1 MDSHIGIFL
10 GSFVIGLSGALMPG
24 PMFVAV
30 VGQSPRRGFWTGPT
44 VVLGHGVLE
53 SLLVGAVILGLA
65 EFLKNTT
72 VLTVIAVAGGAM
84 LLWMGIDMLRSA
96 GKLSLL
102 SEDSEAP
109 AGGLVNVHPF
119 WAGILTSLS
128 NPYWILWWATIGLGY
143 MIIARELGM
152 SGLSAFL
159 VGHVMAELVWYTV
172 VSMLVTGGKRWLSD
186 GLYRGIIRVCAV
198 TLVFF
203 AVYFGWHGLNGISL

>member
-1 MDSHIGIFL
+1 MDSLAGIFL

-30 VGQSPRRGFWTGPT
+30 VGQSPRRGAWTGPV

-84 LLWMGIDMLRSA
+84 LLWMGIDMLRTA
-96 GKLSLL
+96 GKLSLYTEGQ
-102 SEDSEAP
+102 SAR

-143 MIIARELGM
+143 MVISRELGIA
-152 SGLSAFL
+152 GLLAFL
-159 VGHVMAELVWYTV
+159 VGHVMSDLVWYTV
-172 VSMLVTGGKRWLSD
+172 VSVLVTGGKRWLSD
-186 GLYRGIIRVCAV
+186 GIYRGIIRVCAV